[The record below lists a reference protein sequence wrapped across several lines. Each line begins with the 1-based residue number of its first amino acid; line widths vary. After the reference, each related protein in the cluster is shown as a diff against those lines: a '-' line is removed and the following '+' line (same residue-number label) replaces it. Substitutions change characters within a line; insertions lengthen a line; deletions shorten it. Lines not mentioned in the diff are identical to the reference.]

1 MDKSRLY
8 LDLLP
13 LVMSGRVEL
22 LENRQLYSE
31 LRNLVRRTRSGGR
44 DLVDH
49 PPRGSDDLAN
59 AVAGAVTLA
68 GAGMVRPQAR
78 VRWIRW
84 ESPWRR
90 LADLHELFGGHG

>member
-1 MDKSRLY
+1 L
-8 LDLLP
+8 LDLK
-13 LVMSGRVEL
+13 RL
-22 LENRQLYSE
+22 LNE
-31 LRNLVRRTRSGGR
+31 LRDLVRRPRSGGR

-78 VRWIRW
+78 VRWIGG

-90 LADLHELFGGHG
+90 LADLHELFGGLR

>member
-1 MDKSRLY
+1 
-8 LDLLP
+8 LP
-13 LVMSGRVEL
+13 LVLSGRCEL
-22 LENRQLYSE
+22 LDLKRLINE
-31 LRNLVRRTRSGGR
+31 LRDLVRRPRSGGR

-78 VRWIRW
+78 VRWIGG

-90 LADLHELFGGHG
+90 LSDLHELFYGGHR